1 MTLAVVYQPPLLGDF
16 LGLLLCDQA
25 RGLEQVLDVVFPVA
39 YPADLAPGK
48 RASAL
53 YIFLLDP
60 LRGLGVQGEFLAQ
73 LFLRLLPREWSTF
86 DYANLADWVA
96 TEFTRPVIKRAL
108 TSSKQISQT

>member
-1 MTLAVVYQPPLLGDF
+1 VTLAVVYQPPLLGDF

-60 LRGLGVQGEFLAQ
+60 LRGL
-73 LFLRLLPREWSTF
+73 
-86 DYANLADWVA
+86 
-96 TEFTRPVIKRAL
+96 
-108 TSSKQISQT
+108 